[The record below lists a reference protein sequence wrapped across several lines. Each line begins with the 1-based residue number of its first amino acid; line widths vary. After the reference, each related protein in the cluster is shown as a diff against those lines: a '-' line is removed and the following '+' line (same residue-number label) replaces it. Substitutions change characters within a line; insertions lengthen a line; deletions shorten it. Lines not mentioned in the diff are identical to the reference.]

1 MQQSLAREF
10 VSVAEAALILGIST
24 QAVYKGLKV
33 GRVPF
38 LRISGK
44 RVLEREGLEQRWW
57 GSSQRLVDQPA
68 KPSPAPTPE
77 PQDWAVIAGMVND
90 YLGDN
95 WPAPPWDGDQVA
107 TVAMVL
113 ALAEDRVRSCS
124 DFKIVV

>member
-57 GSSQRLVDQPA
+57 GSSQRLADQPSQ
-68 KPSPAPTPE
+68 PSPAPAPE
-77 PQDWAVIAGMVND
+77 PPDWEQIAAAANPMLAPDLWGPPP
-90 YLGDN
+90 
-95 WPAPPWDGDQVA
+95 WPADRWA
-107 TVAMVL
+107 TLAMVL
-113 ALAEDRVRSCS
+113 SLAEEEAVTEA
-124 DFKIVV
+124 